1 MIQVLRPYQIWATT
15 SLPTKGWAKGLMFG
29 GSFCLKL
36 SILIQ
41 SPLIVKRYLRFCF
54 SSVSFQSKFESYY
67 VNKALLFNFFFC
79 TLIT

>member
-41 SPLIVKRYLRFCF
+41 SPLIVKR
-54 SSVSFQSKFESYY
+54 
-67 VNKALLFNFFFC
+67 NAPLFN
-79 TLIT
+79 TLVFWDSAIFLQICIAKTGELLLT